1 MQAAILNT
9 ENSLSTSKSA
19 PLHNTQ
25 PQTSY
30 REVKIGKTL
39 YRVTSVFT
47 GEKELG
53 STLEKLAVR
62 HVLDEMDGRAKELL
76 RA

>member
-1 MQAAILNT
+1 MNLPTININNT
-9 ENSLSTSKSA
+9 PIANHPASF
-19 PLHNTQ
+19 
-25 PQTSY
+25 

-39 YRVTSVFT
+39 YCVTSVFK

-62 HVLDEMDGRAKELL
+62 HVLDEINTRTSNLL
-76 RA
+76 HA

>member
-1 MQAAILNT
+1 MQNK
-9 ENSLSTSKSA
+9 SLHIDKSEL
-19 PLHNTQ
+19 P
-25 PQTSY
+25 TSY
-30 REVKIGKTL
+30 REVMIGRTL
-39 YRVTSVFT
+39 YRVTSVFK